1 MKKIYY
7 RVNKGDKEII
17 GKIKASTK
25 QEALLK
31 IKEYGYDFIEIIK
44 EESCSKNNF
53 IEQKNIFN
61 KILNFF
67 NLKASI

>member
-7 RVNKGDKEII
+7 RVSKNDKEII
-17 GKIKASTK
+17 GVIEASSK

-31 IKEYGYDFIEIIK
+31 IKEYGYDYIEIIK
-44 EESCSKNNF
+44 EESFPKNKL
-53 IEQKNIFN
+53 IEQNSIVN
-61 KILNFF
+61 KVLNFF